1 MMCNRVG
8 HLLLGIALSG
18 VPLLARADDLPP
30 PLEPAAGLAS
40 LHVPA
45 GYRVEQVA
53 AEPLVTSP
61 VALDWG
67 PDGRL
72 WVAEMIDYPLGLD
85 NQGQPGGRICYLED
99 TDGDGRY
106 DRRASFL
113 DGVAFP
119 NGVMAWRDGVLVTAA
134 GELFFARDTD
144 GDGKAD
150 ERKTLFDGFKPGN
163 QQHRV
168 NGPRWGMDGW
178 CYLANGDSGGVIQ
191 SRQTGATVDISGR
204 DLRVRPDDGALETVT
219 GMTQFG
225 RTCDD
230 WGHWFGSNNSNPGY
244 QFVLEDRY
252 LRRNPHV
259 APPAP
264 KVTVVDQNLQLN
276 PLSVTVKRFNDPH
289 AANHYTSACGGTI
302 YRDDLLGADVAGN
315 YFVCEPS
322 HNLVHRESLS
332 RTGLVFHG
340 EPADGTEAHFL
351 RSTDNWFRPVMCRP
365 GPDGACGWSTCIG
378 ASSNIPNTY
387 PTTSKPGS
395 ICGPAPIVAGFIASS
410 APTRR
415 CVKYRAA
422 RT

>member
-134 GELFFARDTD
+134 GELFFGAIPM
-144 GDGKAD
+144 AM
-150 ERKTLFDGFKPGN
+150 ERPTNAKRFSTASSRAIN
-163 QQHRV
+163 SIASTVRV
-168 NGPRWGMDGW
+168 GGW
-178 CYLANGDSGGVIQ
+178 TVGVIWP
-191 SRQTGATVDISGR
+191 TATV
-204 DLRVRPDDGALETVT
+204 
-219 GMTQFG
+219 
-225 RTCDD
+225 
-230 WGHWFGSNNSNPGY
+230 
-244 QFVLEDRY
+244 
-252 LRRNPHV
+252 V
-259 APPAP
+259 A
-264 KVTVVDQNLQLN
+264 
-276 PLSVTVKRFNDPH
+276 
-289 AANHYTSACGGTI
+289 
-302 YRDDLLGADVAGN
+302 
-315 YFVCEPS
+315 
-322 HNLVHRESLS
+322 
-332 RTGLVFHG
+332 
-340 EPADGTEAHFL
+340 
-351 RSTDNWFRPVMCRP
+351 
-365 GPDGACGWSTCIG
+365 
-378 ASSNIPNTY
+378 
-387 PTTSKPGS
+387 
-395 ICGPAPIVAGFIASS
+395 
-410 APTRR
+410 
-415 CVKYRAA
+415 
-422 RT
+422 